1 VKRLFFLLISI
12 LLAAPVLA
20 DDLQPVPADTSIQQY
35 QDFWKTDTPDPMNHV
50 VWKLYVFRAIAR
62 STEPGTAPE
71 FYIAGLTPSPKN
83 SYYVRLE
90 INQLYNWLRPVPQR
104 GDVIVVSGRV
114 LAHRDYHM
122 TSLTK
127 KEVVLKILT
136 MDLDGAASLPWEHF
150 DPSATPG
157 TIPQSSR

>member
-1 VKRLFFLLISI
+1 VKRLFLLSI

-20 DDLQPVPADTSIQQY
+20 DDLQPVPAEKAIQQY

-50 VWKLYVFRAIAR
+50 VWKLYIFRAISR
-62 STEPGTAPE
+62 SSEPGTAPE

-104 GDVIVVSGRV
+104 GDVIVVGGRV

-127 KEVVLKILT
+127 KDVVLKILT
-136 MDLDGAASLPWEHF
+136 MNLDGAVSLPRERF

>member
-1 VKRLFFLLISI
+1 VKKLFFFLLSI
-12 LLAAPVLA
+12 LPVVPVLA
-20 DDLQPVPADTSIQQY
+20 DDLQPAPAEIAVQQY
-35 QDFWKTDTPDPMNHV
+35 QGFWKTDTPDPMNHV
-50 VWKLYVFRAIAR
+50 VWKLYIFRAI
-62 STEPGTAPE
+62 SPSSQPGTAPE
-71 FYIAGLTPSPKN
+71 FYIAGLTPNPKD

-104 GDVIVVSGRV
+104 GDVIVVGGRV

-136 MDLDGAASLPWEHF
+136 MNLDGAVSLPHEHINLS
-150 DPSATPG
+150 PTPV
-157 TIPQSSR
+157 TPQYGQ